1 MNNTSPGGVCGSEA
15 ESKNAVGD
23 LSGSVAAMRISRGRD
38 AEKSS
43 SASEIDQPPQR
54 LKQTPKDF
62 EWGEALGEGSYS
74 RVGNGTNLLVDCFSF
89 PVLVVFELAVITC
102 LQHDENLVKKTLNPR
117 IL

>member
-15 ESKNAVGD
+15 ASKNAVGD

-74 RVGNGTNLLVDCFSF
+74 RVGNGTKLLLEC
-89 PVLVVFELAVITC
+89 PVLVVVGLAQC
-102 LQHDENLVKKTLNPR
+102 W
-117 IL
+117 